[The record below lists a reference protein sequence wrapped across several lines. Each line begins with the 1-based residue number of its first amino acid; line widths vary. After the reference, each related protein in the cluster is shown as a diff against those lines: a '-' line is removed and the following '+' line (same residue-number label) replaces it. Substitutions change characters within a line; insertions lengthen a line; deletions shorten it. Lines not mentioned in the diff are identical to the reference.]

1 MCEVELIYKGQ
12 LGGPKTIAL
21 YLYKVF
27 MGSSMHISS
36 NWKCTER
43 RGRGGKEKMKG
54 MAPCKYFSNISL
66 YPNAS
71 RLPGENRT
79 LRHSRMNTVFHWKVE
94 FNKYL
99 KEAKILKQNKKF
111 RVTGYRFAERKTAD
125 AIVHP

>member
-36 NWKCTER
+36 NRKCTER
-43 RGRGGKEKMKG
+43 RGGGWEKMKG
-54 MAPCKYFSNISL
+54 MALCKYFSNISL

-71 RLPGENRT
+71 RLPGENRM
-79 LRHSRMNTVFHWKVE
+79 LRHSCMNTVFHWKVE

-99 KEAKILKQNKKF
+99 KDTKTEQEALCYWLS
-111 RVTGYRFAERKTAD
+111 VCGA
-125 AIVHP
+125 